1 VRIARTRPYVRSLK
15 RMGVSDAEART
26 LEVAI
31 ASDPMLGDAVPGM
44 KGIRK
49 VRFGFGGRGK
59 RGGGRAVYVAM
70 LADDV
75 VAMLLAYAKSDQTDL
90 TPEQR
95 RMLLAAL
102 EDLENG

>member
-1 VRIARTRPYVRSLK
+1 
-15 RMGVSDAEART
+15 
-26 LEVAI
+26 
-31 ASDPMLGDAVPGM
+31 
-44 KGIRK
+44 

-70 LADDV
+70 LADDLV
-75 VAMLLAYAKSDQTDL
+75 VMLLAYAKSDQTDL